1 MTMQDQSTFEDTYE
15 DDELSHD
22 ASTMRKGDEDDSSQ
36 DGNALKLLMCQN
48 LNVVNDD
55 NPLIV
60 PTKDRS
66 LMEKEGLQA
75 SFASCSDEDSSEL
88 ASMEEEEKHPVK
100 QVRYPEQSPTRR
112 IATKFPS
119 EQEIAREVKGQ
130 ANGGQTPFPCH
141 EEPKFNTFE
150 IELKKPNCESS
161 ASECLP
167 SSRLSFERKKSTFE
181 PIMDSSSASKDSE

>member
-75 SFASCSDEDSSEL
+75 SFASCSDQDSSEL

-100 QVRYPEQSPTRR
+100 QVRYPEQS
-112 IATKFPS
+112 
-119 EQEIAREVKGQ
+119 
-130 ANGGQTPFPCH
+130 
-141 EEPKFNTFE
+141 
-150 IELKKPNCESS
+150 
-161 ASECLP
+161 
-167 SSRLSFERKKSTFE
+167 
-181 PIMDSSSASKDSE
+181 